1 MIIGIEDDLNLG
13 SPRKGDQTM
22 PLSYKAIDN
31 TYAQAFSVTILINT
45 TQKKKKTQMKACPE
59 LINFFILDLL
69 LHKMLVNYSD
79 LYFCT
84 LNSQL
89 QCENPLV
96 LLGCPKH
103 IKYQE

>member
-1 MIIGIEDDLNLG
+1 
-13 SPRKGDQTM
+13 
-22 PLSYKAIDN
+22 
-31 TYAQAFSVTILINT
+31 
-45 TQKKKKTQMKACPE
+45 MKACPE

-89 QCENPLV
+89 QCENPLL

>member
-1 MIIGIEDDLNLG
+1 
-13 SPRKGDQTM
+13 
-22 PLSYKAIDN
+22 
-31 TYAQAFSVTILINT
+31 
-45 TQKKKKTQMKACPE
+45 MKACPE

-69 LHKMLVNYSD
+69 LQKMLVNYND

-103 IKYQE
+103 KKYQE

>member
-45 TQKKKKTQMKACPE
+45 TQKKKKDPDE
-59 LINFFILDLL
+59 SL
-69 LHKMLVNYSD
+69 S
-79 LYFCT
+79 
-84 LNSQL
+84 
-89 QCENPLV
+89 
-96 LLGCPKH
+96 
-103 IKYQE
+103 